1 MKTLS
6 KQTGFTE
13 TVVKEETNLLKKDPL
28 GIAAM
33 GFHPRWRIPDDAVD
47 EILAVLRE
55 EEAVCHE

>member
-6 KQTGFTE
+6 KQTGFTK
-13 TVVKEETNLLKKDPL
+13 TVVKEETNLLEKDPRP
-28 GIAAM
+28 ITK
-33 GFHPRWRIPDDAVD
+33 WSISDEVVD